1 MSVNPECHEGASSQ
15 WHSSLS
21 VISRGTAVETAAL
34 LRWVPYPVGR
44 AGCGPGTLVRAA
56 SRPGGQPVCSN
67 HVHVSVAPMELCCE
81 LGVNLVYQHG
91 ARIEQFADFAKTKL
105 GTH

>member
-1 MSVNPECHEGASSQ
+1 MSGVPASASFPVAPRWKLPRCCGGSRIQ
-15 WHSSLS
+15 WG
-21 VISRGTAVETAAL
+21 VRG
-34 LRWVPYPVGR
+34 